1 MQTII
6 NALRDI
12 LGAPEFY
19 KVLSGSDPTWDYGS
33 MLEYFFAGM
42 IVLIVVGSIFRIV
55 IRWGE
60 R

>member
-12 LGAPEFY
+12 LGTPDFY
-19 KVLSGSDPTWDYGS
+19 KVLSGSELTWDYGS

-42 IVLIVVGSIFRIV
+42 LVLIVVGSIFRIL

>member
-1 MQTII
+1 MDTII
-6 NALRDI
+6 NSLRGI
-12 LGAPEFY
+12 LGSPDFY
-19 KVLSGSDPTWDYGS
+19 KVVSGSDYRWDYGA

-42 IVLIVVGSIFRIV
+42 IVLIVVGSIFRIL

>member
-1 MQTII
+1 METII
-6 NALRDI
+6 NALRGI
-12 LGAPEFY
+12 LGTPDFY
-19 KVLSGSDPTWDYGS
+19 KVLSESKYSWDYGA

-42 IVLIVVGSIFRIV
+42 IVLIVVGSIFRIL

>member
-6 NALRDI
+6 NSLRDI
-12 LGAPEFY
+12 LGVPEFY
-19 KVLSGSDPTWDYGS
+19 KVLSGSEPSWDYGS

-42 IVLIVVGSIFRIV
+42 IVLIVVGSIFRILV
-55 IRWGE
+55 RWGE

>member
-12 LGAPEFY
+12 LGTPNFY
-19 KVLSGSDPTWDYGS
+19 KVLSGSEPIWDYGS

-42 IVLIVVGSIFRIV
+42 VVLIVVGSIFRIL

>member
-1 MQTII
+1 MDTII
-6 NALRDI
+6 NALRNI
-12 LGAPEFY
+12 LGSPDFY
-19 KVLSGSDPTWDYGS
+19 KVISGELRWDYGS

-42 IVLIVVGSIFRIV
+42 IVLIVVGSIFRIL

>member
-1 MQTII
+1 METII
-6 NALRDI
+6 NALRGI
-12 LGAPEFY
+12 LGTPDFY
-19 KVLSGSDPTWDYGS
+19 RALSGSEPTWDYGS

-42 IVLIVVGSIFRIV
+42 LVLIVVGSIFRIL

>member
-1 MQTII
+1 MQSII

-12 LGAPEFY
+12 LGTPDFY
-19 KVLSGSDPTWDYGS
+19 KVLSGSEATWDYGS
-33 MLEYFFAGM
+33 MLEYFFSGM
-42 IVLIVVGSIFRIV
+42 LVLIVVGSIFRIL

>member
-1 MQTII
+1 MKTII

-12 LGAPEFY
+12 LGSPDFY
-19 KVLSGSDPTWDYGS
+19 KVLSGSDPTWDYGAI
-33 MLEYFFAGM
+33 LEYFFSGM
-42 IVLIVVGSIFRIV
+42 VVLIVVGSIFRIV

>member
-6 NALRDI
+6 NALRGI
-12 LGAPEFY
+12 LGAPDFY
-19 KVLSGSDPTWDYGS
+19 KALSGSEPIWDYGAI
-33 MLEYFFAGM
+33 LEYFFSGM
-42 IVLIVVGSIFRIV
+42 IVLIVVGSIFRIL

>member
-1 MQTII
+1 MDTII
-6 NALRDI
+6 NALRGI
-12 LGAPEFY
+12 LGSPDFY
-19 KVLSGSDPTWDYGS
+19 KNFGDKLSWDYGA

-42 IVLIVVGSIFRIV
+42 IVLIVVGSIFRIL

>member
-12 LGAPEFY
+12 LGTPDFY
-19 KVLSGSDPTWDYGS
+19 KVLSGSELTWDYGS

-42 IVLIVVGSIFRIV
+42 IVLIVVGSIFRIL

>member
-6 NALRDI
+6 HALRDI
-12 LGAPEFY
+12 LGNPDFY
-19 KVLSGSDPTWDYGS
+19 KVLSGSDPSWDYGAI
-33 MLEYFFAGM
+33 LEYFFAGM
-42 IVLIVVGSIFRIV
+42 IVLIVVGSIFRIL